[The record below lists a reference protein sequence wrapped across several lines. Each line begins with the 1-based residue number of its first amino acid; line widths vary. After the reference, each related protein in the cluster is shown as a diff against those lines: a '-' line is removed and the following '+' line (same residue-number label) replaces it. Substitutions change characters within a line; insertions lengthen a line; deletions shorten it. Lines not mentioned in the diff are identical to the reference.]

1 MSTLPVGNN
10 VNPLSWLSVLNEVNG
25 TTNAEAAQQVSDS
38 NRSVTFTATVNG
50 VETTVTMKVPDDLD
64 LPSEVTPEAI
74 DNLRVNCAKVGDP
87 VTGAENL
94 ANWTVKADGVQVPG
108 VTVHMR
114 EGVLR
119 ASVLKG
125 TCILFR

>member
-1 MSTLPVGNN
+1 MIEIT
-10 VNPLSWLSVLNEVNG
+10 
-25 TTNAEAAQQVSDS
+25 
-38 NRSVTFTATVNG
+38 G
-50 VETTVTMKVPDDLD
+50 VP
-64 LPSEVTPEAI
+64 PEAV
-74 DNLRVNCAKVGDP
+74 DNLRVDCAKVGNP